1 MKRLLRLGVWLAAA
15 MLLFTAQKCGEKYR
29 YSKDTMVE
37 VSKTACFGRCPVY
50 TFTLHGDGSATFN
63 GKRFVEPEG
72 QHRRTYAADT
82 VNAVFKELIQA
93 DLYQYEDEY
102 TDQVTDLPTT
112 YLTFKHEG
120 KEKKIKLYYGFP
132 KELEALASRLHELAM
147 TDGWKGEG
155 VTK

>member
-1 MKRLLRLGVWLAAA
+1 MKQTVRASLYLAAA
-15 MLLFTAQKCGEKYR
+15 FLLFSAEKCNEGYR
-29 YSKDTMVE
+29 YSDQTMVE
-37 VSKTACFGRCPVY
+37 MSKTACFGRCPVY

-72 QHRRTYAADT
+72 KHSRTFAADT
-82 VNAVFKELIQA
+82 VNTVFKELIQA

-112 YLTFKHEG
+112 YLTFKHDG

-132 KELEALASRLHELAM
+132 KELEALAGRLHELAM
-147 TDGWKGEG
+147 TNGWKGEG